1 MEDNIS
7 QIRSQPCPTTC
18 PCMCHQLCLNP
29 VHNVD
34 RPSVIMAPV
43 SNRNYQESNVMHTP
57 VQFETVKER
66 DKPHSNIQGK
76 EYANSVEVISDD
88 EEERF
93 FRFDLD
99 GQKAKFKLT
108 KREWEL
114 IDITEFPS
122 GGRLLGGAWTTIF
135 KRGIRNSNPWCSLRF
150 KNNHVRAANSRKMN
164 SAPFF
169 RGAGECKREECNMKL
184 KLTIQEEKGKFV
196 MVTYTGNVCHK
207 VSLRNDDEVKPK
219 ESK

>member
-1 MEDNIS
+1 MLLPEELCKSDVTIKPRDWRNLIINADSLLVLRFPLS
-7 QIRSQPCPTTC
+7 Q
-18 PCMCHQLCLNP
+18 
-29 VHNVD
+29 
-34 RPSVIMAPV
+34 
-43 SNRNYQESNVMHTP
+43 
-57 VQFETVKER
+57 
-66 DKPHSNIQGK
+66 
-76 EYANSVEVISDD
+76 EVISDD

-114 IDITEFPS
+114 IDIKEFPS

-219 ESK
+219 KSK

>member
-1 MEDNIS
+1 MLLPEELFKSDVTIKSRDWRNLIIHAASLFVFFFFFLS
-7 QIRSQPCPTTC
+7 Q
-18 PCMCHQLCLNP
+18 
-29 VHNVD
+29 V
-34 RPSVIMAPV
+34 
-43 SNRNYQESNVMHTP
+43 
-57 VQFETVKER
+57 
-66 DKPHSNIQGK
+66 
-76 EYANSVEVISDD
+76 VISDD

-108 KREWEL
+108 KRNWEL
-114 IDITEFPS
+114 IDIKEFPS

-150 KNNHVRAANSRKMN
+150 KNNHVRAANSRKIN

-169 RGAGECKREECNMKL
+169 RGAGECKRKECNMKL
-184 KLTIQEEKGKFV
+184 KLTIQEDKGKFV
-196 MVTYTGNVCHK
+196 MVTYTGNVCLK

-219 ESK
+219 GSK